1 MGKEETLKKYNG
13 HKITAVAPGSIG
25 EELELEVGD
34 VLLTIDG
41 EELEDIFDYNYMTD
55 SESFVLV
62 VRKANGEEWELEIES
77 GGEDLGLTFEN
88 GLMSEYRS
96 CRNKCI
102 FCFIDQ
108 MPPGMRETLYFKDD
122 DSRLSFLQGNYI
134 TLTNM
139 SDKDIDR
146 IIRFHLSPINI
157 SVQTMNPELRC
168 KMLNNR
174 FAGDALKK
182 MDRLY
187 EAGTEMNG
195 QIVLCKGVNDGKEL
209 EYSIEQLA
217 KYAPHMQSVSVVPV
231 GLSKF
236 REGLYPLQ
244 PFTKEDACEVIDLIE
259 KWQKKI
265 FAEHQIHFI
274 HASDEWYILAER
286 ELPEESR
293 YDGYIQLEN
302 GVGMIRLL
310 YEEVMDALDGKTDDG
325 VNEELSIAT
334 GFLPYPYLK
343 RLIAEIEA
351 KYPGRKVHLYPI
363 RNDFFGEM
371 ITVAGLLTGQDL
383 IAQLKGKPLGERLL
397 LPACMFKSGEE
408 VFLDDVT
415 KTDAEVALQIPI
427 NIVKSSG
434 YDFVDAIL
442 DPEAA
447 AMQTAEHGAYE
458 LSMSDMQLSEDGEVL
473 G

>member
-1 MGKEETLKKYNG
+1 M
-13 HKITAVAPGSIG
+13 APGSIG
-25 EELELEVGD
+25 EELELEPGD

-41 EELEDIFDYNYMTD
+41 EEIEDIFDYDYMTD
-55 SESFVLV
+55 SESFVMTV
-62 VRKANGEEWELEIES
+62 QKKNGEEWELEIES

-139 SDKDIDR
+139 SDRDIDR

-168 KMLNNR
+168 RMLNNR
-174 FAGDALKK
+174 FAGEALKK
-182 MDRLY
+182 IDRLY

-195 QIVLCKGVNDGKEL
+195 QIVLCKGVNDGEEL
-209 EYSIEQLA
+209 RYTIERLA
-217 KYAPHMQSVSVVPV
+217 AYAPHMQSVSVVPV

-236 REGLYPLQ
+236 RDGLYPLE
-244 PFTKEDACEVIDLIE
+244 PFTKEDACQVIDLIE
-259 KWQKKI
+259 EWQKKLY
-265 FAEHQIHFI
+265 EKHKLHFI

-310 YEEVMDALDGKTDDG
+310 YEEFMDALGEKEDDGKT
-325 VNEELSIAT
+325 EELSMAT

-343 RLIAEIEA
+343 RLLDRMAEV
-351 KYPGRKVHLYPI
+351 YPGRKIQLYPI

-371 ITVAGLLTGQDL
+371 ITVAGLITGQDL
-383 IAQLKGKPLGERLL
+383 VAQLKGKPLGSRLL
-397 LPACMFKSGEE
+397 LPSVMFKSGEE
-408 VFLDDVT
+408 VFLDDMT
-415 KTDAEVALQIPI
+415 RAQAEAALQIPI
-427 NIVKSSG
+427 NIVKSGG
-434 YDFVDAIL
+434 YDLLSAIL
-442 DPEAA
+442 DREAA
-447 AMQTAEHGAYE
+447 EEQTTEHGMYE
-458 LSMSDMQLSEDGEVL
+458 PSMKDLNLSEEGEVL
-473 G
+473 S

>member
-1 MGKEETLKKYNG
+1 MKYQG
-13 HKITAVAPGSIG
+13 HKIMAVTPGSIA
-25 EELELEVGD
+25 EELELEPGD

-41 EELEDIFDYNYMTD
+41 EEIEDIFDYDYMTD
-55 SESFVLV
+55 SESFVMTIQ
-62 VRKANGEEWELEIES
+62 KKNGEEWELEIES

-139 SDKDIDR
+139 SDRDIDR

-168 KMLNNR
+168 RMLNNR
-174 FAGDALKK
+174 FAGEALKK
-182 MDRLY
+182 IDRLY

-195 QIVLCKGVNDGKEL
+195 QIVLCKGVNDGEEL
-209 EYSIEQLA
+209 RYTIERLA
-217 KYAPHMQSVSVVPV
+217 AYAPHMQSVSVVPV

-236 REGLYPLQ
+236 RDGLYPLE
-244 PFTKEDACEVIDLIE
+244 PFTKEDACQVIDLIE
-259 KWQKKI
+259 EWQKKLY
-265 FAEHQIHFI
+265 EKHKLHFI

-310 YEEVMDALDGKTDDG
+310 YEEFMDALGEKEDDGKT
-325 VNEELSIAT
+325 EELSMAT

-343 RLIAEIEA
+343 RLLDRMAEV
-351 KYPGRKVHLYPI
+351 YPGRKIHLYPI

-371 ITVAGLLTGQDL
+371 ITVAGLITGQDL
-383 IAQLKGKPLGERLL
+383 VAQLKGKPLGSRLL
-397 LPACMFKSGEE
+397 LPSVMFKSGEE
-408 VFLDDVT
+408 VFLDDMT
-415 KTDAEVALQIPI
+415 RTQAEAALQIPI
-427 NIVKSSG
+427 NIVKSGG
-434 YDFVDAIL
+434 YDLLSAIL
-442 DPEAA
+442 DREAA
-447 AMQTAEHGAYE
+447 EEQTTEHGMYE
-458 LSMSDMQLSEDGEVL
+458 PSMKDLNLSEEGEVL
-473 G
+473 S

>member
-1 MGKEETLKKYNG
+1 M
-13 HKITAVAPGSIG
+13 APGSIG
-25 EELELEVGD
+25 EELELEPGD

-41 EELEDIFDYNYMTD
+41 EEIEDIFDYDYMTD
-55 SESFVLV
+55 SESFVMTV
-62 VRKANGEEWELEIES
+62 QKKNGEEWELEIES

-139 SDKDIDR
+139 SDRDIDR

-168 KMLNNR
+168 RMLNNR
-174 FAGDALKK
+174 FAGEALKK
-182 MDRLY
+182 IDRLY

-195 QIVLCKGVNDGKEL
+195 QIVLCKGVNDGEEL
-209 EYSIEQLA
+209 RYTIERLA
-217 KYAPHMQSVSVVPV
+217 AYAPHMQSVSVVPV

-236 REGLYPLQ
+236 RDGLYPLE
-244 PFTKEDACEVIDLIE
+244 PFTKEDACQVIDLIE
-259 KWQKKI
+259 EWQKKLY
-265 FAEHQIHFI
+265 EKHKLHFI

-310 YEEVMDALDGKTDDG
+310 YEEFMDALGEKEDDGKA
-325 VNEELSIAT
+325 EELSMAT

-343 RLIAEIEA
+343 RLLDRMAEV
-351 KYPGRKVHLYPI
+351 YPGRKIHLYPI

-371 ITVAGLLTGQDL
+371 ITVAGLITGQDL
-383 IAQLKGKPLGERLL
+383 VAQLKGKPLGSRLL
-397 LPACMFKSGEE
+397 LPSVMFKSGEK
-408 VFLDDVT
+408 VFLDDMT
-415 KTDAEVALQIPI
+415 RTQAEAALQIPI
-427 NIVKSSG
+427 NIVKSGG
-434 YDFVDAIL
+434 YDLLSAIL
-442 DPEAA
+442 DREAA
-447 AMQTAEHGAYE
+447 EEQTTEHGMYE
-458 LSMSDMQLSEDGEVL
+458 PSMKDLNLSEEGEVL
-473 G
+473 S

>member
-1 MGKEETLKKYNG
+1 MKNQG

-25 EELELEVGD
+25 EELELEPGD
-34 VLLTIDG
+34 VLLSIDG
-41 EELEDIFDYNYMTD
+41 EEIEDIFDYDYMTD
-55 SESFVLV
+55 SEFFVMT
-62 VRKANGEEWELEIES
+62 VRKADGEEWELEIES

-108 MPPGMRETLYFKDD
+108 MPPGMRDTLYFKDD

-146 IIRFHLSPINI
+146 IIRFHLAPINI

-168 KMLNNR
+168 RMLNNR
-174 FAGDALKK
+174 FAGEALKK
-182 MDRLY
+182 IDRLY

-209 EYSIEQLA
+209 EYTIGKLA
-217 KYAPHMQSVSVVPV
+217 AYAPCMESVSVVPV

-236 REGLYPLQ
+236 RDGLYPLE
-244 PFTKEDACEVIDLIE
+244 PFTKEDACQVIDTIE
-259 KWQKKI
+259 KWQKKLYRK
-265 FAEHQIHFI
+265 HHIHFI
-274 HASDEWYILAER
+274 HASDEWYILAGR

-302 GVGMIRLL
+302 GVGMLRLL
-310 YEEVMDALDGKTDDG
+310 HEEFMDALDGKKDDG
-325 VNEELSIAT
+325 IEEELSVAT
-334 GFLPYPYLK
+334 GYLPYPYMKTLLEELEK
-343 RLIAEIEA
+343 V
-351 KYPGRKVHLYPI
+351 YPGRKIHLYPI

-371 ITVAGLLTGQDL
+371 ITVAGLITGQDL
-383 IAQLKGKPLGERLL
+383 ISQLKGKTLGTRLL
-397 LPACMFKSGEE
+397 LPAVMFKSGEE
-408 VFLDDVT
+408 IFLDDIT
-415 KTDAEVALQIPI
+415 RSQAEDALQIPI

-434 YDFVDAIL
+434 YDLVDAIL
-442 DPEAA
+442 DPDAA
-447 AMQTAEHGAYE
+447 KEQTAEHGAYE
-458 LSMSDMQLSEDGEVL
+458 PAMKDLDLSPDGEVL
-473 G
+473 EM

>member
-1 MGKEETLKKYNG
+1 MKLKNKG
-13 HKITAVAPGSIG
+13 HKITAVAPDSIG
-25 EELELEVGD
+25 EELELEPGD

-41 EELEDIFDYNYMTD
+41 EEIEDIFDYDYMTD
-55 SESFVLV
+55 SESFVMTV
-62 VRKANGEEWELEIES
+62 QKKNGEEWELEIES

-139 SDKDIDR
+139 SDRDIDR

-168 KMLNNR
+168 RMLNNR
-174 FAGDALKK
+174 FAGEALKK
-182 MDRLY
+182 IDRLY

-195 QIVLCKGVNDGKEL
+195 QIVLCKGVNDGEEL
-209 EYSIEQLA
+209 RYTIERLA
-217 KYAPHMQSVSVVPV
+217 AYAPHMQSVSVVPV

-236 REGLYPLQ
+236 RDGLYPLE
-244 PFTKEDACEVIDLIE
+244 PFTKEDACQVIDLIE
-259 KWQKKI
+259 EWQKKLY
-265 FAEHQIHFI
+265 EKHKLHFI

-310 YEEVMDALDGKTDDG
+310 YEEFMDALGEKEDDGKA
-325 VNEELSIAT
+325 EELSMAT

-343 RLIAEIEA
+343 RLLDRMAEV
-351 KYPGRKVHLYPI
+351 YPGRKIHLYPI

-371 ITVAGLLTGQDL
+371 ITVAGLITGQDL
-383 IAQLKGKPLGERLL
+383 VAQLKGKPLGSRLL
-397 LPACMFKSGEE
+397 LPSVMFKSGEE
-408 VFLDDVT
+408 VFLDDMT
-415 KTDAEVALQIPI
+415 RTQAEAALQIPI
-427 NIVKSSG
+427 NIVKSGG
-434 YDFVDAIL
+434 YDLLSAIL
-442 DPEAA
+442 DREAA
-447 AMQTAEHGAYE
+447 EEQTTEHGMYE
-458 LSMSDMQLSEDGEVL
+458 PSMKDLNLSEEGEVL
-473 G
+473 S

>member
-1 MGKEETLKKYNG
+1 MKNRG

-25 EELELEVGD
+25 EELELEPGD

-41 EELEDIFDYNYMTD
+41 EEIEDIFDYDYMTD
-55 SESFVLV
+55 SESFVMTV
-62 VRKANGEEWELEIES
+62 QKKNGEEWELEIES

-139 SDKDIDR
+139 SDRDIDR

-168 KMLNNR
+168 RMLNNR
-174 FAGDALKK
+174 FAGEALKK
-182 MDRLY
+182 IDRLY

-195 QIVLCKGVNDGKEL
+195 QIVLCKGVNDGEEL
-209 EYSIEQLA
+209 RYTIERLA
-217 KYAPHMQSVSVVPV
+217 AYAPHMQSVSVVPV

-236 REGLYPLQ
+236 RDGLYPLE
-244 PFTKEDACEVIDLIE
+244 PFTKEDACQVIDLVE
-259 KWQKKI
+259 EWQKKLY
-265 FAEHQIHFI
+265 EKHKLHFI

-310 YEEVMDALDGKTDDG
+310 YEEFMDALGEKEDDGKT
-325 VNEELSIAT
+325 EELSMAT

-343 RLIAEIEA
+343 RLLDRMAEV
-351 KYPGRKVHLYPI
+351 YPGRKIHLYPI

-371 ITVAGLLTGQDL
+371 ITVAGLITGQDL
-383 IAQLKGKPLGERLL
+383 VAQLKGKPLGSRLL
-397 LPACMFKSGEE
+397 LPSVMFKSGEE
-408 VFLDDVT
+408 VFLDDMT
-415 KTDAEVALQIPI
+415 RAQAEAALQIPI
-427 NIVKSSG
+427 NIVKSGG
-434 YDFVDAIL
+434 YDLLSAIL
-442 DPEAA
+442 NREAA
-447 AMQTAEHGAYE
+447 EEQTTEHGMYE
-458 LSMSDMQLSEDGEVL
+458 PSMKDLNLSEEGEIL
-473 G
+473 S